1 MKGKSST
8 LLLSYLLLVAVVAVG
23 LCRRIGARP
32 DENVAL
38 TGSVPADQSF
48 PFDAESFL
56 AEADCPECT
65 IFEFEVNS
73 GNNPEVDLSSF
84 TLTSAEGQN
93 ALAGDFSL
101 PASEADSTM
110 FAFANTSQSV
120 TIDFTRL
127 PEGKLTVT
135 RDRPAT
141 FAVVAL
147 PRAYSGLSVTFTG
160 EPIGTKTL
168 KLDYSD
174 GAPITFKALKRH
186 RVHGLSL
193 PDANEQS
200 SNKPL

>member
-1 MKGKSST
+1 MRGATLT
-8 LLLSYLLLVAVVAVG
+8 LLLFYLLFVSVVVGG
-23 LCRRIGARP
+23 LCKWIGARP
-32 DENVAL
+32 DEKVAL
-38 TGSVPADQSF
+38 TGTVPADQSF
-48 PFDAESFL
+48 PFSADEFL
-56 AEADCPECT
+56 ARAGHPEYT
-65 IFEFEVNS
+65 VFEFEVNS
-73 GNNPEVDLSSF
+73 GDNPQVDLTSF

-93 ALAGDFSL
+93 ALAGDFTL
-101 PASEADSTM
+101 QKTEADSTM
-110 FAFANTSQSV
+110 LTCTNTSQSV

-168 KLDYSD
+168 KLSYSD
-174 GAPITFKALKRH
+174 GVPITFKALKRH

-193 PDANEQS
+193 PD
-200 SNKPL
+200 

>member
-1 MKGKSST
+1 MKGT
-8 LLLSYLLLVAVVAVG
+8 TPILLLSYLLLVAVVAVG
-23 LCRRIGARP
+23 LCKWIGVRP

-48 PFDAESFL
+48 PFSVETFL
-56 AEADCPECT
+56 AEAECPECT
-65 IFEFEVNS
+65 ILEFEVNS
-73 GNNPEVDLSSF
+73 GNNPEVDLTSF

-110 FAFANTSQSV
+110 FSFTNTSQYV
-120 TIDFTRL
+120 TIDFTKL

-135 RDRPAT
+135 KDKPAT

-160 EPIGTKTL
+160 EPIGTRTL
-168 KLDYSD
+168 RLDYSD

-186 RVHGLSL
+186 RIHGLSL
-193 PDANEQS
+193 PDQHE
-200 SNKPL
+200 

>member
-1 MKGKSST
+1 MSKQF
-8 LLLSYLLLVAVVAVG
+8 LWLLVAIVLIVAFFAYLLG
-23 LCRRIGARP
+23 PWKRTRP
-32 DENVAL
+32 GKGVMR

-48 PFDAESFL
+48 PFNADEFLAIAES
-56 AEADCPECT
+56 PEYT
-65 IFEFEVNS
+65 VFEFEVNS
-73 GNNPEVDLSSF
+73 GNNPEVDLTSF

-110 FAFANTSQSV
+110 FSFTNTSQYV
-120 TIDFTRL
+120 TIDFTRR

-135 RDRPAT
+135 KDKPAT

-160 EPIGTKTL
+160 DPIGTKTL

-174 GAPITFKALKRH
+174 CVPITFKALKRH
-186 RVHGLSL
+186 RIHGLSL
-193 PDANEQS
+193 PDQYE
-200 SNKPL
+200 